1 MSGSKGMTGQLDRR
15 ARGLTRAPAIL
26 SAIVPALALALAG
39 QARGAWAADQQAA
52 GAYVDARGVAHLAPL
67 TVPPSSFMSPQARAA
82 FIRLQTGES
91 HAPPINGDIG
101 AVRAFYDRYNRALA
115 ARARSLYPVEITKE
129 TMNGVRTEVI
139 IPAGGVAATNR
150 YRVLINLHGGAFL
163 WGEGSG
169 GEVESIPIASIG
181 RIEVVTVAYREG
193 PEYRFPAASEDVAA
207 VYRALL
213 RSYPPRN
220 IGIYGCSAGGILT
233 AQSVAWL
240 EKVRLPMPGAVG
252 TFCGSASPFGGDS
265 SYVGFALTGQPPLP
279 GARTG
284 GLGFSPYFSTASL
297 ASPLVF
303 PTESRRILAR
313 FPPTLLIA
321 GSRDFSVS
329 SLFHT
334 QEELSDMGVDAELHV
349 WDGMWH
355 AFFMDPDLPESK
367 QAYRVIVSFFAHHL
381 GQLPGARG
389 RALSRAVTRVRIP
402 PRKS

>member
-1 MSGSKGMTGQLDRR
+1 MSGSKGMTGGLDRR

-39 QARGAWAADQQAA
+39 PARGASAADQQSA
-52 GAYVDARGVAHLAPL
+52 GAYVDAHGVAHLPPL
-67 TVPPSSFMSPQARAA
+67 TVPPSSFMTPQARAA

-101 AVRAFYDRYNRALA
+101 VVRAFYDRYNRALA

-139 IPAGGVAATNR
+139 IPAGGVAAANR

-169 GEVESIPIASIG
+169 GEVESIPIASLG

-213 RSYPPRN
+213 RRYPPRN

-240 EKVRLPMPGAVG
+240 EKVKLPMPGAIG

-265 SYVGFALTGQPPLP
+265 SYVAFALTGQPPLP

-284 GLGFSPYFSTASL
+284 GLGFSPYFSTASP

-303 PTESRRILAR
+303 PAKSRRVLAG

-334 QEELSDMGVDAELHV
+334 QEELSAVGVDAELHV

-367 QAYRVIVSFFAHHL
+367 QAYRVIVSFFVHHL
-381 GQLPGARG
+381 GR
-389 RALSRAVTRVRIP
+389 LSRARAEPFRG
-402 PRKS
+402 R